1 VREKIF
7 KYKREEMLV
16 CIRDG
21 TCTEKKN
28 HLDID
33 EKWNTQE
40 EGEEETNKKKRFHY
54 IYGAVAFP

>member
-1 VREKIF
+1 
-7 KYKREEMLV
+7 MLV

-40 EGEEETNKKKRFHY
+40 EGEEETNKKKRFYY